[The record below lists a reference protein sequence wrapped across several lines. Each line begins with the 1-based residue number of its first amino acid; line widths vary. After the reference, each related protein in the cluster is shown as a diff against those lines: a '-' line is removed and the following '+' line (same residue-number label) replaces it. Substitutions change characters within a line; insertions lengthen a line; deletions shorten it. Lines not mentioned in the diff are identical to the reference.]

1 MEKLVDEQGGVPVT
15 VLQAAE
21 AGWLH
26 VVRRKLEKAVADD
39 ESVPEMLAVSH
50 ARIKDVGIS
59 QSCMISKLPV
69 YAASLHRKQ
78 TTPGGLRCT
87 WRA

>member
-39 ESVPEMLAVSH
+39 ESVPEMLAGNESIETVC
-50 ARIKDVGIS
+50 IY
-59 QSCMISKLPV
+59 QSCMV
-69 YAASLHRKQ
+69 YNYRLMICEQKKDGCKGS
-78 TTPGGLRCT
+78 C
-87 WRA
+87 